1 MAGMLAAPVRVLGQE
16 SAAAGNSVPAV
27 STSSAQNAEKQPI
40 QVGDKESEAEEDNVY
55 RHAPIVQSIAKKFNL
70 STETTARFFE
80 IINFAILVLGIGIPL
95 IKVMPRILRKRSE
108 TLRQNIESA
117 RKVTEDAN
125 ARLSAVE
132 ARLSKLDDE
141 IAEIRNHVEEESKQD
156 EVRIKTTIE
165 EESSRIVAAAEQEI
179 GLAAAQ
185 ARRGLQNF
193 AAGLAIDRAVRQL
206 ELTPETDQALIAEF
220 MHEAS
225 NGAGNGAAKG
235 DKS

>member
-1 MAGMLAAPVRVLGQE
+1 MAGTLAAPVWVLGQE
-16 SAAAGNSVPAV
+16 AAPSGSSAPAD
-27 STSSAQNAEKQPI
+27 SGSSAQNSQPI
-40 QVGDKESEAEEDNVY
+40 NVGDKESEAEEDNVY

-70 STETTARFFE
+70 NVEATARFFE

-95 IKVMPRILRKRSE
+95 VKVLPRILRKRSE
-108 TLRQNIESA
+108 TLRHNIESA

-132 ARLSKLDDE
+132 ARLSKLGDE

-156 EVRIKTTIE
+156 EVRIKATIE

-193 AAGLAIDRAVRQL
+193 AAGLAIDRAVKQL

-225 NGAGNGAAKG
+225 NGAGKG
-235 DKS
+235 GRS